1 MVDNITKQH
10 IRLKSL
16 SGPINN
22 SILCRR
28 WIRKINVG
36 EYRRANKKIQR
47 NKKNKQKYTAYYVF
61 DTTMHKQTHKT

>member
-1 MVDNITKQH
+1 MVDNIAKQH

-28 WIRKINVG
+28 WIRKINFG
-36 EYRRANKKIQR
+36 EYRRANRKMDNPEKQNEQTKIHSILC
-47 NKKNKQKYTAYYVF
+47 V
-61 DTTMHKQTHKT
+61 